1 MSGVLQYNMYIYI
14 YILYNM
20 WVCFQMGCAL
30 QMAIYSGEFHM
41 ESWLEIHG
49 KQRGTFRL
57 TYMGGFTNGDTKDT
71 HNNKAVL

>member
-1 MSGVLQYNMYIYI
+1 
-14 YILYNM
+14 
-20 WVCFQMGCAL
+20 MGCAL